1 MLHRLLSLALLTL
14 TLNLASA
21 PALAADWPHWR
32 GPNYDGSSPEKNLPV
47 KFGKDSNVA
56 WAIDL
61 PGFGPSTPVVVGDR
75 LFTTVITDKSK
86 ALALCYDRKT
96 GKELWRD
103 ELGDAPDGNNRSN
116 MGGPSPSTDGKHV
129 IFFFGTGA
137 LAGYD
142 MEGKRLWH
150 RNICEEY
157 GDFSFMWTFSSSPT
171 LHKGV
176 VYLPVLQNKKPYR
189 QPKFKPGT
197 ESFLLAV
204 DPATGKNI
212 FRAMRPAEAKDESL
226 EAFTTIV
233 PFTHAGREELLVA
246 GGDCLT
252 GHDPKTGEEL
262 WRWGTWNP
270 TKIGHWRLVPSP
282 VAGAG
287 VVLGCA
293 PKGAPVY
300 AVKLGQK
307 GDLSAN
313 ADGLYWKS
321 SDAIV
326 SSDVATPL
334 FMNGKFFVLNSDR
347 KSLAC
352 VEPSGKVVWSV
363 AKLPGKAKYEAS
375 PTGADGKIYVIDHA
389 GVASVLNMENG
400 EELHTANLAV
410 DGTKDNRPSIVVA
423 GGQLFIKVHT
433 KLYCFG
439 TAKVN

>member
-1 MLHRLLSLALLTL
+1 MLHRLLSLALLAL
-14 TLNLASA
+14 MLNLA
-21 PALAADWPHWR
+21 PAAAMAADWPHWR
-32 GPNYDGSSPEKNLPV
+32 GPNYDGSSPQKNLPV

-61 PGFGPSTPVVVGDR
+61 PGFGPSTPIVVGDR
-75 LFTTVITDKSK
+75 VFTSVISDKNK
-86 ALALCYDRKT
+86 ALALCFDRKT

-103 ELGDAPDGNNRSN
+103 ELGDAPAGDNRSN
-116 MGGPSPSTDGKHV
+116 LAGPSPAADGKHV
-129 IFFFGTGA
+129 IFFFGNGV

-142 MEGKRLWH
+142 LAGKRQWH

-189 QPKFKPGT
+189 AVKFKPGT

-212 FRAMRPAEAKDESL
+212 FRVMRPAEAKDESL
-226 EAFTTIV
+226 EAFTTMI
-233 PFTHAGREELLVA
+233 PFTHDGREELLVA

-307 GDLSAN
+307 GDLSKN

-321 SDAIV
+321 SDALV

-334 FMNGKFFVLNSDR
+334 FFGGKFYVVNSDR

-363 AKLPGKAKYEAS
+363 AKLPGRQKYEAS
-375 PTGADGKIYVIDHA
+375 PTGADGKIYVIDH
-389 GVASVLNMENG
+389 GGEASVINMENG
-400 EELHTANLAV
+400 ETLHTTNLAV
-410 DGTKDNRPSIVVA
+410 DGIKDNRPSIVVA

-439 TAKVN
+439 TEKVN